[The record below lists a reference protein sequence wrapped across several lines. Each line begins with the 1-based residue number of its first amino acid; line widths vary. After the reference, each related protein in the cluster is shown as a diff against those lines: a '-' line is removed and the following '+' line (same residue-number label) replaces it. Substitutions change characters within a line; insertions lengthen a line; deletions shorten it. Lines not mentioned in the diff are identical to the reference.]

1 MSSSKRPRT
10 SVSPTVSPSSSSP
23 EPEPTHKALR
33 TAASA
38 GHPLLC
44 TLPPTCSHKPTPI
57 ANSKDLETHYATY
70 HAHVCEEP
78 GCSCVFPEARLLEL
92 NAMTLLAAI
101 RKERGD
107 KIFACHLTTCP
118 KVFQTPKAR
127 RLHLIN
133 AHGFPKEYFFAV
145 TNKGV
150 GGLLKKWGE
159 GASMI
164 RGEWKKKEGNDD
176 EEEEG
181 NDTQSDTGTAEEIKI
196 EEPSHEHDPRAGEKS
211 EDLDALADSMTSL
224 SLVPNSIRFGRGGK
238 GGGFPHSHTH
248 PHHASPDSTDGRT
261 RTRGR
266 GGRRGKRAMSRYA
279 PGGGGQEG
287 GAAMDVDSGPS
298 VGRRGFPRGIN
309 RGFVPR
315 ARARGLAPPLHTV
328 SRGGPGIIMRGRG
341 GAGTGFV

>member
-1 MSSSKRPRT
+1 MSSSKRPRA
-10 SVSPTVSPSSSSP
+10 SVSPTVSPSSSP

-33 TAASA
+33 TAGA

-44 TLPPTCSHKPTPI
+44 TLPPTCSHTPTPI
-57 ANSKDLETHYATY
+57 ANSRDLETHYATY
-70 HAHVCEEP
+70 HAHVCEER

-92 NAMTLLAAI
+92 HQTECHDPLAAI

-107 KIFACHLTTCP
+107 KIFACHLTACP
-118 KVFQTPKAR
+118 KLFLTPKAR

-164 RGEWKKKEGNDD
+164 RGEWKKKEGPVDDDDNDI
-176 EEEEG
+176 
-181 NDTQSDTGTAEEIKI
+181 QSDNGTAEEIKI
-196 EEPSHEHDPRAGEKS
+196 EEPSHDLHIEEKG

-224 SLVPNSIRFGRGGK
+224 SLVPDSIRFGRGGK
-238 GGGFPHSHTH
+238 GGGFPHPH
-248 PHHASPDSTDGRT
+248 PHPHSSDSTDGRT
-261 RTRGR
+261 RSRGR
-266 GGRRGKRAMSRYA
+266 GGRRGQRATSHY
-279 PGGGGQEG
+279 GGQEG

-298 VGRRGFPRGIN
+298 SAHRGFPRGIN
-309 RGFVPR
+309 RGFSVPR
-315 ARARGLAPPLHTV
+315 ARARHNAP
-328 SRGGPGIIMRGRG
+328 RGGHARGRG
-341 GAGTGFV
+341 GTV